1 MQINKISNLITSSKL
16 AKNVSKASSNAAK
29 KVGSGISSILEKSP
43 KADTFKK
50 VLSAIEPTGGVNAFI
65 PMASLMVGTVVVPR
79 VITAGK
85 RNPDDKE
92 ATKDEITEILFR
104 DVQTILVVLFL
115 LKATNSIVAGKT
127 TKISG
132 LPMTNKPY
140 EKIFDSEE
148 KGIKK
153 IAQNFVQTF
162 ASPILTAKKAGKNL
176 IDTLHPTQGVYALTN
191 DEFVAKYSNYN
202 SIDEIKKMLD
212 SIPSQGGDKNK
223 VFNKIMDIL
232 IKDQTTFLE
241 GNNKISKGK
250 VEGLIQQAKRTAKDG
265 KIDKVMQERIDQGY
279 KILDNL
285 KAIKEKGVDSFNSEI
300 PKDAAEQIISF
311 MQDKNNRLVN
321 DAKGLNASLRTAALA
336 FEAAYLGFGIPA
348 LNQKRLEKKYL
359 SSEAKKPV
367 KSDNNGALN
376 PLVDKNIKAHEIK
389 IFHNFIK

>member
-148 KGIKK
+148 
-153 IAQNFVQTF
+153 
-162 ASPILTAKKAGKNL
+162 
-176 IDTLHPTQGVYALTN
+176 
-191 DEFVAKYSNYN
+191 
-202 SIDEIKKMLD
+202 
-212 SIPSQGGDKNK
+212 
-223 VFNKIMDIL
+223 
-232 IKDQTTFLE
+232 
-241 GNNKISKGK
+241 
-250 VEGLIQQAKRTAKDG
+250 
-265 KIDKVMQERIDQGY
+265 
-279 KILDNL
+279 
-285 KAIKEKGVDSFNSEI
+285 
-300 PKDAAEQIISF
+300 
-311 MQDKNNRLVN
+311 
-321 DAKGLNASLRTAALA
+321 
-336 FEAAYLGFGIPA
+336 
-348 LNQKRLEKKYL
+348 
-359 SSEAKKPV
+359 
-367 KSDNNGALN
+367 
-376 PLVDKNIKAHEIK
+376 
-389 IFHNFIK
+389 